1 VNEGSTISFAGS
13 PVRRLSGSRGI
24 IGVPVLPLTAPT
36 HVDGAVLEVSM
47 RSRALHPFMVATGLI
62 ALALAALILVDP
74 RGVRL
79 QAEESEARQSDQQQP
94 PFRSGTKTVAVY
106 ATVSENNGRLVSDLT
121 RDDFEIREDGKVR
134 PLTIFASE
142 NQPITI
148 VVMLDKSG
156 SMRASYGLVRAGAEA
171 FVRRLTAGDK
181 ARIGTFSNK
190 IVMAPE
196 DFSNNQD
203 GLISI
208 LRDGDRPEGPTPL
221 WNAASEAVG
230 ALAAQQGRRVVLL
243 FTDGADNPGNF
254 KTTNLSLMDVMERAQ
269 RDDVMVYA
277 IGLESRT
284 PPMGGGG
291 MPRGGLS
298 GGFGGGNAFGIQ
310 RPDPGLP
317 TIAGETGGGYFEL
330 RNADDLSGTFARV
343 AEELHRQYALGFEPA
358 NLDGKTHK
366 LEVKVKKPGL
376 KVRARKHYVA
386 SK

>member
-1 VNEGSTISFAGS
+1 MISRAFLRLASGVCLVLLAAAVGS
-13 PVRRLSGSRGI
+13 PDFGARG
-24 IGVPVLPLTAPT
+24 
-36 HVDGAVLEVSM
+36 
-47 RSRALHPFMVATGLI
+47 F
-62 ALALAALILVDP
+62 
-74 RGVRL
+74 RL
-79 QAEESEARQSDQQQP
+79 QAEELTPHQDQQQP

-106 ATVSENNGRLVSDLT
+106 ATVSEDNGRLVPDLT

-134 PLTIFASE
+134 PLTLFAAE

-156 SMRASYGLVRAGAEA
+156 SMRTAYGLVRAGTEA

-181 ARIGTFSNK
+181 ARIGTFSTK
-190 IVMAPE
+190 IVMEPE
-196 DFSNNQD
+196 EFSNNQD
-203 GLISI
+203 ALIQI
-208 LRDGDRPEGPTPL
+208 LRAGERPEGPTPL
-221 WNAASEAVG
+221 WNATNEAIG
-230 ALAAQQGRRVVLL
+230 SLATQQGRRVVLL

-254 KTTNLSLMDVMERAQ
+254 KTNNLTQVDAMERAQ
-269 RDDVMVYA
+269 REDVMVYA

-291 MPRGGLS
+291 PARGGLS
-298 GGFGGGNAFGIQ
+298 GGFGGGNPMGIQ

-330 RNADDLSGTFARV
+330 RSSDDLSSTFTRV
-343 AEELHRQYALGFEPA
+343 AEELHRQYALGFEPDK
-358 NLDGKTHK
+358 LDGKTHK

>member
-1 VNEGSTISFAGS
+1 MIRDATPATSAPNQS
-13 PVRRLSGSRGI
+13 
-24 IGVPVLPLTAPT
+24 IGV
-36 HVDGAVLEVSM
+36 VLEVFM
-47 RSRALHPFMVATGLI
+47 TSRALRVSAVSCAAAIL
-62 ALALAALILVDP
+62 LAIPVSGRSA
-74 RGVRL
+74 
-79 QAEESEARQSDQQQP
+79 DQQQP

-106 ATVSENNGRLVSDLT
+106 ATVSENNGRLAADLA

-134 PLTIFASE
+134 PLTLFASE

-190 IVMAPE
+190 IVMEPDE
-196 DFSNNQD
+196 FSNNQD
-203 GLISI
+203 SLIRI
-208 LRDGDRPEGPTPL
+208 LREGERPEGPTPL
-221 WNAASEAVG
+221 WNAASDAIEA
-230 ALAAQQGRRVVLL
+230 LSAQDGRRVVLL

-254 KTTNLSLMDVMERAQ
+254 RTNNLSVMDVMERAQ
-269 RDDVMVYA
+269 AQDVMVYA

-291 MPRGGLS
+291 GMARGGLS
-298 GGFGGGNAFGIQ
+298 GGFGGNNPFGIQ

-330 RNADDLSGTFARV
+330 RSADDLSNTFSRV
-343 AEELHRQYALGFEPA
+343 AEELHRQYALGFEPDK
-358 NLDGKTHK
+358 LDGKTHK